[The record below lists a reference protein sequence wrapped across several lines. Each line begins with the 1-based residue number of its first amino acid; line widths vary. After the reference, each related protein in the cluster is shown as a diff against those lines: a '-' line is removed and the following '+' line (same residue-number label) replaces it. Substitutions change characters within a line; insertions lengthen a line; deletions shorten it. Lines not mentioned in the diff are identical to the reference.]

1 MEVIYKMEELSL
13 SQEVRNDMNEMERE
27 VNEILSFVL

>member
-1 MEVIYKMEELSL
+1 MEELSL